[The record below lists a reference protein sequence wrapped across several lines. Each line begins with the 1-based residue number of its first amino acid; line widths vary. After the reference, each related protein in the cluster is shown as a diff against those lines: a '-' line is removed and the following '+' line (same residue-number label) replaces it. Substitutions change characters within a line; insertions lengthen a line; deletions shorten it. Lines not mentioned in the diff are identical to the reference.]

1 VTGAALV
8 IASELRARRSPDG
21 AFWVASGF
29 GHDYWSNVLGAPLP
43 STLVVRSE
51 DIADEPAAAARLDGE
66 LVDVVALPPLRLAP
80 SLPLDVVRALVI
92 LWRHDLPGIP
102 VLRFPG
108 ITPSLVLLVTV
119 LRRRRYAVQVVGDPI
134 DVAFRAGVG
143 GRPGRIAGVA
153 QWAIL
158 RFACRRAA
166 VCAYVTQGYLQ
177 RRYPPGPRATSL
189 AVSNVVLGT
198 PQEGSAARVRGG
210 SVRRLVTV
218 ASLDQPYK
226 RVDLLVEAL
235 ALLRAEGWDVD
246 LDIVGGGR
254 LLGEI
259 DEQCRR
265 LGIDQ
270 HVERHGS
277 VDPGRVRE
285 LLRRADL
292 FVLCSDT
299 EGLPRALVEAMAEGL
314 PCVASE
320 VGGVPELLGPE
331 ARFEPGS
338 LVGLVGALR
347 RFLVSPTLRE
357 LAATRNL
364 ERATNFSPVAMG
376 EARRELRAAVIG
388 TRS

>member
-1 VTGAALV
+1 VTGDAALL

-21 AFWVASGF
+21 AFWVAPGF
-29 GHDYWSNVLGAPLP
+29 GHDYWSNVLGAPCRA
-43 STLVVRSE
+43 TVVVRSE
-51 DIADEPAAAARLDGE
+51 DTADEPAAAARLDGA
-66 LVDVVALPPLRLAP
+66 LIDVVALPPLRLAA
-80 SLPLDVVRALVI
+80 SLPLDVARALAI
-92 LWRHDLPGIP
+92 LWRHDLPGVP
-102 VLRFPG
+102 MLRFPG

-158 RFACRRAA
+158 RFACHRAA
-166 VCAYVTQGYLQ
+166 VCAYVTEGYLQ
-177 RRYPPGPRATSL
+177 RRYPPGPGATSL
-189 AVSNVVLGT
+189 AVSNVVLGA
-198 PQEGSAARVRGG
+198 PHGAARVRGE
-210 SVRRLVTV
+210 VHRLVTV

-235 ALLRAEGWDVD
+235 AVLRAEGWDLD

-277 VDPGRVRE
+277 VEPGRVRE

-314 PCVASE
+314 PCVASD

-331 ARFEPGS
+331 SRFEPGS
-338 LVGLVGALR
+338 LVGLIGALR

-357 LAATRNL
+357 QAATRNL
-364 ERATNFSPVAMG
+364 ERATSFSRLAMA